1 MIICMFNGQANLLA
15 EACSYEVDMSYKRVR
30 DRDMKEVVFA
40 AFFPQIGRGKYP
52 SYLSDI
58 A

>member
-1 MIICMFNGQANLLA
+1 
-15 EACSYEVDMSYKRVR
+15 MSYKRVR
-30 DRDMKEVVFA
+30 DKDMKEVVFA

-58 A
+58 P